1 MDAIA
6 AWVPTAFWAVV
17 FLWSYHREPR
27 QFRNAFF
34 FLFLVITAL
43 FTVAVMSQDMWIIL
57 PIGLLV
63 VFSPF
68 AFIAFL
74 FANAWV
80 VARREGV
87 SLATLL
93 PLLFGVAVAG
103 WFAALPLSV
112 GFHAPEW
119 VLGAAMLL
127 TAWGAW
133 FFMSFTAL
141 LLYSTFYRL
150 LPRKRVY
157 DYIIIH
163 GAGLNGEEPTPLL
176 RGRIETAIRLWDQQ
190 GRRAV
195 LVPSGGQGP
204 DEVVSEAEAMHRFL
218 RTNGVGEDSILD
230 EDRSTT
236 TMENLVF
243 AKQLIEERQR
253 GFPYRCA
260 MVTSD
265 YHVFRTATYARAAG
279 IRGDGVGAKT
289 AFYYFPTA
297 FIREFIAFTRK
308 HWWPYAV
315 IAALML
321 IPVIHRPHRLRAR
334 DGAVLGSP
342 LLGGLPA
349 RRARFSARG
358 GRRARPGTRARWGTG
373 QRPPGSPQRGRPPGR
388 RRWPRPSPR
397 PAPPARDCGTSA

>member
-6 AWVPTAFWAVV
+6 AWVPTAFWATV

-43 FTVAVMSQDMWIIL
+43 FTVAVMSQDMWVIL

-112 GFHAPEW
+112 GLHAPEW

-218 RTNGVGEDSILD
+218 RTNGVGEESILD

-308 HWWPYAV
+308 HWWPFAV

-321 IPVIHRPHRLRAR
+321 IPVIHR
-334 DGAVLGSP
+334 
-342 LLGGLPA
+342 GLIA
-349 RRARFSARG
+349 FG
-358 GRRARPGTRARWGTG
+358 HEMGLF
-373 QRPPGSPQRGRPPGR
+373 
-388 RRWPRPSPR
+388 
-397 PAPPARDCGTSA
+397 

>member
-1 MDAIA
+1 MDVIA
-6 AWVPTAFWAVV
+6 PWLPTAFWAVV

-43 FTVAVMSQDMWIIL
+43 FTVALASQELWVIL
-57 PIGLLV
+57 PLCLV
-63 VFSPF
+63 IALSPF

-80 VARREGV
+80 VTRREGV

-103 WFAALPLSV
+103 WFAAIPLSV
-112 GFHAPEW
+112 GLQAPRW
-119 VLGAAMLL
+119 VLSAVMLL

-163 GAGLNGEEPTPLL
+163 GAGLNGEQPTLLL
-176 RGRIETAIRLWDQQ
+176 RGRIEKALRLWDQQ

-195 LVPSGGQGP
+195 LVPSGGQGA
-204 DEVVSEAEAMHRFL
+204 DEVISEAEAMHRFL
-218 RTNGVGEDSILD
+218 RINGVGEESILD

-243 AKQLIEERQR
+243 AKKLIEERQR
-253 GFPYRCA
+253 GVPYRCA

-279 IRGDGVGAKT
+279 IRGDGVGSKT

-297 FIREFIAFTRK
+297 FIREFIAVTRK
-308 HWWPYAV
+308 HWWPYVV

-321 IPVIHRPHRLRAR
+321 IPLIHQGVIAFGHEM
-334 DGAVLGSP
+334 
-342 LLGGLPA
+342 GL
-349 RRARFSARG
+349 F
-358 GRRARPGTRARWGTG
+358 
-373 QRPPGSPQRGRPPGR
+373 
-388 RRWPRPSPR
+388 
-397 PAPPARDCGTSA
+397 

>member
-1 MDAIA
+1 MMLAGRALAATIDHAADADEVAGAASAFRHAARPFPEVTFPLVDVVGTGGDGFGTVNISTMSAIA
-6 AWVPTAFWAVV
+6 LAAAGIPIVKHGNRASTSKSGSADVLEAMGVSLDV
-17 FLWSYHREPR
+17 DAARLREIFDR
-27 QFRNAFF
+27 
-34 FLFLVITAL
+34 
-43 FTVAVMSQDMWIIL
+43 
-57 PIGLLV
+57 IG
-63 VFSPF
+63 
-68 AFIAFL
+68 IAFL

-112 GFHAPEW
+112 GLHAPEW

-218 RTNGVGEDSILD
+218 RTNGVGEESILD
-230 EDRSTT
+230 EYRSTT

-321 IPVIHRPHRLRAR
+321 IPVIHR
-334 DGAVLGSP
+334 
-342 LLGGLPA
+342 GLIA
-349 RRARFSARG
+349 FG
-358 GRRARPGTRARWGTG
+358 HEMGLF
-373 QRPPGSPQRGRPPGR
+373 
-388 RRWPRPSPR
+388 
-397 PAPPARDCGTSA
+397 